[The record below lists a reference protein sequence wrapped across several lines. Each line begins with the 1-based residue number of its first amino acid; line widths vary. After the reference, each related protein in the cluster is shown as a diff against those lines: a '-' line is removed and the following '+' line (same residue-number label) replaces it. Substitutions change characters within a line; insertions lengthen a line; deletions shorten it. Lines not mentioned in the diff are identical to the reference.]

1 MKEGL
6 CLVGVRGIYSVY
18 VYWHC
23 ACENNTHS
31 LCKVMDLPG
40 WSNEYSLS
48 LCILLRLSVQNLF
61 EFDLTNF
68 ISNPHWDIRFSFI
81 NSHILSLS
89 LSLSQKKWAGASV
102 PGAAAV
108 QHQCS
113 IQRLRQVLLWPAL
126 TGRGQQPQ
134 LSPGTPQQ
142 GQSPETRGESHT
154 PTQDWIL
161 MWSSGHSEKKRKNL
175 EIQAQ
180 FIAAW
185 GCGIQSTEASPLISI
200 LKAPHTC
207 TRNTDWRSSAGW
219 RTECCA
225 VLMSN

>member
-40 WSNEYSLS
+40 WSNEYSPS

-89 LSLSQKKWAGASV
+89 LSLSLTKGMSWSVSSWSCCSSTSMFHPAST
-102 PGAAAV
+102 P
-108 QHQCS
+108 S
-113 IQRLRQVLLWPAL
+113 ITLTCAHWP
-126 TGRGQQPQ
+126 R
-134 LSPGTPQQ
+134 
-142 GQSPETRGESHT
+142 
-154 PTQDWIL
+154 PTTSAFPW
-161 MWSSGHSEKKRKNL
+161 N
-175 EIQAQ
+175 
-180 FIAAW
+180 
-185 GCGIQSTEASPLISI
+185 P
-200 LKAPHTC
+200 
-207 TRNTDWRSSAGW
+207 SAGTKP
-219 RTECCA
+219 R
-225 VLMSN
+225 N